1 MRRYITTLP
10 NFTQKILI
18 TRLFLPTR
26 TNSLLHN
33 IFVPMILG
41 QHFKCCKTF
50 SATAIFFQ
58 IAFYYVRFFYWSDM
72 NNFYEAFHV
81 KFVILSIQ
89 KAFTRFHCIFVHFCT
104 VNVEIKFLENRDFSM
119 CLITRIRVRKLL
131 KMTYLLTSFYKNAQG
146 FKLGIKRILK
156 EEILSFHLM
165 QKNCCH
171 TQKSGSPLKSPSSS
185 RL

>member
-1 MRRYITTLP
+1 MLQ
-10 NFTQKILI
+10 NFQRHCHFFSNSIL
-18 TRLFLPTR
+18 LCAL
-26 TNSLLHN
+26 
-33 IFVPMILG
+33 
-41 QHFKCCKTF
+41 
-50 SATAIFFQ
+50 
-58 IAFYYVRFFYWSDM
+58 FYWSDM

-104 VNVEIKFLENRDFSM
+104 LNVEIKFLENRDFSM
-119 CLITRIRVRKLL
+119 CFITRIRVRKLL

-165 QKNCCH
+165 QKNCCQ
-171 TQKSGSPLKSPSSS
+171 TQKSGPPLKSPSSS
-185 RL
+185 RLNITSKYPFFSAIKYQIIFRGGYHSPSLPPSINVEVFIA